1 MNTQRHTLR
10 EFEDFS
16 NGHRLYRGIANARP
30 LHPLPEAITD
40 PGQITRLDNGQEF
53 RQGQVQ

>member
-1 MNTQRHTLR
+1 MA
-10 EFEDFS
+10 FEDFS
-16 NGHRLYRGIANARP
+16 SGHRLHHGIANARP